1 MMIWDKNEMLPEEEI
16 KQLQLDKLQYIV
28 DYVYKRVPFYK
39 KKLDKTGL
47 KPSSIKTLNDLRL
60 IPFTTKDD
68 FRANYPFGLFAVP
81 LKQVV
86 RIHSSSGTTGKP
98 IVVGYT
104 QKDVEVW
111 KNLVARFI
119 VAGGVTAE
127 DIAQVSFGYGLF
139 TGGFGLHY
147 GLEEVGV
154 TVIPISSGN
163 TKRQVMLMKDYGVT
177 VLIGTPSY
185 VLHIAG
191 AMKNEGINP
200 KRDLK
205 LRVGLFGAE
214 PWTENMRKRIEIEL
228 NIKAYDNY
236 GLSEVIGPGVAGEC
250 PAQHG
255 MHIFEDHFIA
265 EIVDPNTGELLPE
278 GECGELVLTTLTKEA
293 LPVLRYRTGDITRI
307 YREKCSCGRTTI
319 KMDKPIGRTDDMLI
333 IRGVN
338 IFPSQV
344 EEVLCSIEGAS
355 PHYQIVVDREGTMDV
370 MEVWVEMTEKMFFD
384 EMRKQRLLVERIR
397 DELRSAL
404 GISVG
409 VKLVEPGTVKR
420 SEGKAKRVIDK
431 RRI

>member
-1 MMIWDKNEMLPEEEI
+1 MIWDKNETLPEEEN

-39 KKLDKTGL
+39 KKLDKAGL

-60 IPFTTKDD
+60 LSFTTKDD

-104 QKDVEVW
+104 QRDVEVW

-147 GLEEVGV
+147 GLEKVGV

-185 VLHIAG
+185 VLHIADV
-191 AMKNEGINP
+191 MKNEGINP

-228 NIKAYDNY
+228 SIKAYDNY

-250 PAQHG
+250 SAQHG

-265 EIVDPNTGELLPE
+265 EIVDPKTGKLLPE

-319 KMDKPIGRTDDMLI
+319 KMDKPTGRTDDMLI

-344 EEVLCSIEGAS
+344 EEVLCSIEGVS
-355 PHYQIVVDREGTMDV
+355 PHYQIVVDREGAMDV
-370 MEVWVEMTEKMFFD
+370 MEIWVEMTEKMFFD

>member
-1 MMIWDKNEMLPEEEI
+1 MIWDSNETLPEQEI
-16 KQLQLDKLQYIV
+16 KKLQLDRLQYIV

-39 KKLDKTGL
+39 KKFDETGIH
-47 KPSSIKTLNDLRL
+47 PSSIKTLDDLRL

-68 FRANYPFGLFAVP
+68 FRINYPFGLFAVP
-81 LKQVV
+81 LKEVV
-86 RIHSSSGTTGKP
+86 RIHSSSGTTGRP

-111 KNLVARFI
+111 EDLVARFI

-147 GLEEVGV
+147 GLEKVGV
-154 TVIPISSGN
+154 TVIPASSGN
-163 TKRQVMLMKDYGVT
+163 TRKQVRLMKDFGVT

-185 VLHIAG
+185 ALHIAD
-191 AMKNEGINP
+191 AMKEEEIDP
-200 KRDLK
+200 EKDLR
-205 LRVGLFGAE
+205 LRAGLFGAE
-214 PWTENMRKRIEIEL
+214 PWTENMRKRIEAEL
-228 NIKAYDNY
+228 NIRAYDNY

-250 PAQHG
+250 STQHG
-255 MHIFEDHFIA
+255 MHIFEDHFIP
-265 EIVDPNTGELLPE
+265 EIIDPKTGEPLPE

-307 YREKCSCGRTTI
+307 YREKCSCGRTMV
-319 KMDKPIGRTDDMLI
+319 KMDKPMGRTDDMLI

-344 EEVLCSIEGAS
+344 EEVLCSIEGVS
-355 PHYQIVVDREGTMDV
+355 PHYQIIVDREGAMDV
-370 MEVWVEMTEKMFFD
+370 MEVWVEMTEEMFFD
-384 EMRKQRLLVERIR
+384 EMRKQRLLVERIK
-397 DELRSAL
+397 DELRTAL
-404 GISVG
+404 EVNVG
-409 VKLVEPGTVKR
+409 VRLVEPGTVKR

>member
-1 MMIWDKNEMLPEEEI
+1 MMIWDKNETLPEEEN

-39 KKLDKTGL
+39 KKLDKAGL

-60 IPFTTKDD
+60 IPFATKDD

-104 QKDVEVW
+104 QRDVEVW

-147 GLEEVGV
+147 GLEKVGV
-154 TVIPISSGN
+154 TVIPVSSGN

-185 VLHIAG
+185 VLHIADV
-191 AMKNEGINP
+191 MKNEGINP

-214 PWTENMRKRIEIEL
+214 PWTENMRKRIEIEF

-250 PAQHG
+250 SAQHG

-265 EIVDPNTGELLPE
+265 EIVDPKTGELLPE

-344 EEVLCSIEGAS
+344 EEVLCSIEGVS
-355 PHYQIVVDREGTMDV
+355 PHYQIVVDREGAMDV
-370 MEVWVEMTEKMFFD
+370 MEIWVEMTEKMFFD

>member
-1 MMIWDKNEMLPEEEI
+1 MIWDKNETLPEEEI

-39 KKLDKTGL
+39 KKLDKAGL

-60 IPFTTKDD
+60 VPFTIKDD

-104 QKDVEVW
+104 QRDVEVW

-147 GLEEVGV
+147 GLEKVGV

-185 VLHIAG
+185 VLHIADV
-191 AMKNEGINP
+191 MKNEGINP

-205 LRVGLFGAE
+205 LQVGLFGAE

-250 PAQHG
+250 SAQHG

-265 EIVDPNTGELLPE
+265 EIVDPKTGKLLPE

-344 EEVLCSIEGAS
+344 EEVLCSIEGVS
-355 PHYQIVVDREGTMDV
+355 PHYQIVVDREGAMDV
-370 MEVWVEMTEKMFFD
+370 MEIWVEMTEKMFFD

>member
-1 MMIWDKNEMLPEEEI
+1 MIWDKNETLPEEEN

-39 KKLDKTGL
+39 KKLDKAGL

-60 IPFTTKDD
+60 VSFTTKDD

-104 QKDVEVW
+104 QRDVEVW

-147 GLEEVGV
+147 GLEKVGV

-185 VLHIAG
+185 VLHIADV
-191 AMKNEGINP
+191 MKNEGINP

-228 NIKAYDNY
+228 SIKAYDNY

-250 PAQHG
+250 SAQHG

-265 EIVDPNTGELLPE
+265 EIVDPKTGKLLPE

-344 EEVLCSIEGAS
+344 EEVLCSIEGVS
-355 PHYQIVVDREGTMDV
+355 PHYQIVVDREGAMDV
-370 MEVWVEMTEKMFFD
+370 MEIWVEMTEKMFFD

>member
-1 MMIWDKNEMLPEEEI
+1 MMIWDKNETLPEEEN

-39 KKLDKTGL
+39 KKLDKAGL

-60 IPFTTKDD
+60 VSFTTKDD

-104 QKDVEVW
+104 QRDVEVW

-147 GLEEVGV
+147 GLEKVGV

-185 VLHIAG
+185 VLHIADV
-191 AMKNEGINP
+191 MKNEGINP

-228 NIKAYDNY
+228 SIKAYDNY

-250 PAQHG
+250 SAQHG

-265 EIVDPNTGELLPE
+265 EIVDPKTGKLLPE

-319 KMDKPIGRTDDMLI
+319 KMDKPTGRTDDMLI

-344 EEVLCSIEGAS
+344 EEVLCSIEGVS
-355 PHYQIVVDREGTMDV
+355 PHYQIVVDREGAMDV
-370 MEVWVEMTEKMFFD
+370 MEIWVEMTEKMFFD

>member
-1 MMIWDKNEMLPEEEI
+1 MIWDKNETLPEEEN

-39 KKLDKTGL
+39 KKLDKAGL

-60 IPFTTKDD
+60 VSFTTKDD

-104 QKDVEVW
+104 QRDVEVW

-147 GLEEVGV
+147 GLEKVGV

-185 VLHIAG
+185 VLHIADV
-191 AMKNEGINP
+191 MKNEGINP

-228 NIKAYDNY
+228 SIKAYDNY

-250 PAQHG
+250 SAQHG

-265 EIVDPNTGELLPE
+265 EIVDPKTGKLLPE

-319 KMDKPIGRTDDMLI
+319 KMDKPTGRTDDMLI

-344 EEVLCSIEGAS
+344 EEVLCSIEGVS
-355 PHYQIVVDREGTMDV
+355 PHYQIVVDREGAMDV
-370 MEVWVEMTEKMFFD
+370 MEIWVEMTEKMFFD

>member
-1 MMIWDKNEMLPEEEI
+1 MIWDKNETLPEEKI

-39 KKLDKTGL
+39 KKLDKAGL

-60 IPFTTKDD
+60 VPFTIKDD

-81 LKQVV
+81 LRQVV

-104 QKDVEVW
+104 QRDVEVW

-147 GLEEVGV
+147 GLEKVGV

-185 VLHIAG
+185 VLHIADV
-191 AMKNEGINP
+191 MKNEGINP

-250 PAQHG
+250 SAQHG

-265 EIVDPNTGELLPE
+265 EIVDPKTGELLPE

-319 KMDKPIGRTDDMLI
+319 KMDKPVGRTDDMLI

-344 EEVLCSIEGAS
+344 EEVLCSIEGVS
-355 PHYQIVVDREGTMDV
+355 PHYQIVVDKEGAMDV
-370 MEVWVEMTEKMFFD
+370 MEIWVEMTEKMFFD